1 MSQSQLVSC
10 SCRLSGGGKEK
21 GLEKKR
27 FFSPAGRPFSANTGH
42 RPHGD
47 QQRGQG
53 PVVRLSPIPAART
66 GRTRRRRP
74 AVGFRLPHPTA
85 DRRRPSTAPC
95 ALSRHSDPGRW
106 LPPRGT
112 RPPRSSFSSAVSGE
126 ASCSLKRT
134 DGSLY
139 WASSFYG
146 VLRLGLSI
154 PGGKDVRKTELNH
167 ARIHSE
173 LANSL
178 L

>member
-1 MSQSQLVSC
+1 MRVIAAL
-10 SCRLSGGGKEK
+10 RPRPLAATE
-21 GLEKKR
+21 R
-27 FFSPAGRPFSANTGH
+27 DASPP
-42 RPHGD
+42 
-47 QQRGQG
+47 
-53 PVVRLSPIPAART
+53 L
-66 GRTRRRRP
+66 
-74 AVGFRLPHPTA
+74 L
-85 DRRRPSTAPC
+85 
-95 ALSRHSDPGRW
+95 L
-106 LPPRGT
+106 
-112 RPPRSSFSSAVSGE
+112 SAVSGE